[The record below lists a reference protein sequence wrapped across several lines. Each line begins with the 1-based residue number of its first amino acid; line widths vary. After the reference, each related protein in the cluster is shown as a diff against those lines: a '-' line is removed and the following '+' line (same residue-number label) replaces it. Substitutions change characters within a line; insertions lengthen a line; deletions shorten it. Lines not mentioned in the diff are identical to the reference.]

1 MKFSIY
7 LNRRVFVNG
16 GVIKLVSLVRIVKIH
31 YVYPVLL
38 NYNHLHEKNPK
49 IMYRLP
55 TVNREKS
62 DLHVHLRN
70 QASFPIAW
78 YLETTELDSNSKRSD
93 QTAQRM
99 RSLIRAFVVR
109 RWHNVDCPMRRSVLI
124 PNVQKDLS
132 IFNVKF
138 FFSDSVFPRHGWLR
152 LHNRNRVLRV
162 QMSTSTTTLASN
174 NNPRK
179 EKLLCHRRWTRKN

>member
-1 MKFSIY
+1 MKIY
-7 LNRRVFVNG
+7 
-16 GVIKLVSLVRIVKIH
+16 

-38 NYNHLHEKNPK
+38 NYYHLHEKNHK

-78 YLETTELDSNSKRSD
+78 YLKTVELDSNNKRSD

-99 RSLIRAFVVR
+99 RSLVRAFVVR
-109 RWHNVDCPMRRSVLI
+109 KSLNIDCPMRRSVLI
-124 PNVQKDLS
+124 PSVQKDVS

-138 FFSDSVFPRHGWLR
+138 FFSDSVFPRNGWLR
-152 LHNRNRVLRV
+152 LRNRNRVLRV
-162 QMSTSTTTLASN
+162 QLSTSTMTLASN

-179 EKLLCHRRWTRKN
+179 EKLLCHKRWTRKN